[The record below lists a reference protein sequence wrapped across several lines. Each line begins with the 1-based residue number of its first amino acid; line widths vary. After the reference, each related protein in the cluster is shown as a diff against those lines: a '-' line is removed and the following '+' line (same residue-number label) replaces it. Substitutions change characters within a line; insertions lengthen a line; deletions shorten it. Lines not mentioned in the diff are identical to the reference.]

1 MNMISSSEIVC
12 KLIISSIILILTTSQ
27 KVIAVSYRHCVTLY
41 GPDFSVLAT
50 PTDSEEETKFDDST
64 SLSPSSLYYIEKA
77 KYFLLSNKNILGLK
91 EEEGKVV
98 EGNKQQQTQ
107 TPPVDAFLDTLK
119 FLSHRETGPWTT
131 IRFQQ
136 QFISVEE
143 GDSYPIYDA
152 RIAITIDTQD
162 EDKVKMFTGRY
173 YEYNTTKL
181 SQRQKLSKDEI
192 LERIKSR
199 CYDCCDTD
207 DLKDYFMEIVAYDTD
222 NKGDDKDDN
231 NAVANLI
238 LAWRTEV
245 RCNDQNGMEEILY
258 DAYTGDIL
266 KEEDIG
272 FFYYT
277 DFNKNHGEKKKDTY
291 SSEINDTTEEKQ
303 IVKNVN
309 IATEHPYLSIMR
321 NSEDAVP
328 GKTVSGLASVFD
340 PDPISTSK
348 QVYDTGGFIDN
359 NDSDTDD
366 LTGQLFDVTLE
377 GITLRENGKYY
388 LDGPFARIIDVDEP
402 FDGDFSQFSD
412 DFRYTRGHDSFEA
425 VMCYYHVVSTT

>member
-162 EDKVKMFTGRY
+162 EDKVKMFTGSY

-192 LERIKSR
+192 LEKIKSR
-199 CYDCCDTD
+199 CYDCCDAD

-222 NKGDDKDDN
+222 NMGDNKDDK